1 MVISLWVVG
10 GIPEV
15 LILNMTEVG
24 GSGIGV
30 AVAVSIAV
38 AVTVDVAVAVVTF
51 NA

>member
-10 GIPEV
+10 GIPEA

-38 AVTVDVAVAVVTF
+38 AVTVAVAVAVVTF

>member
-10 GIPEV
+10 GIPEA

-24 GSGIGV
+24 GSGIG
-30 AVAVSIAV
+30 VAVSIAV

>member
-10 GIPEV
+10 GIPEA
-15 LILNMTEVG
+15 LTLNMTEVG

-30 AVAVSIAV
+30 AVAV
-38 AVTVDVAVAVVTF
+38 TVDVAVAVVTF

>member
-10 GIPEV
+10 GIPEA

-30 AVAVSIAV
+30 AVSIGV

>member
-30 AVAVSIAV
+30 AVSIGV

>member
-1 MVISLWVVG
+1 MRVTIVPEGMVISLWVVG
-10 GIPEV
+10 GIPEA

-30 AVAVSIAV
+30 AVAV
-38 AVTVDVAVAVVTF
+38 VTF